1 MPILPARLAFAADG
15 TPYSPQF
22 GDVYHSTDGGLAQ
35 ARHVFLGGN
44 ALPRRWRGRDSFV
57 IVETGFGLGLNFL
70 ATWEAWRTDAQRCE
84 RLHFASVEKHPFG
97 ADDLARLHARWPE
110 LTAVSGQ
117 LVRAWPP
124 LVPGFHRLH
133 FEDGRLTLTLLL
145 GDIAELLPKLQAA
158 ADAVFLDGFAPE
170 KNPEMWSAA
179 VFRQLARLAK
189 PEATLA
195 TWTVAGAVRQGLAD
209 AGFLVTKR
217 PGFGRKREML
227 CGTLPAS
234 HTCRTH
240 LGEAARAA
248 RAVVIG
254 AGLAGTHAAERLAA
268 RGWQVEVLEQAGA
281 PAQGASGNLAG
292 VLRPLPSIDDNRLA
306 RLTRAGFLYA
316 LGHLAALAQAGH
328 APRWQASGVL
338 HLARDPAHAEK
349 QRQAVEALA
358 LPPEFVRAVTREEAT
373 ELARWPVEAGGWWF
387 PSGGWVNPPS
397 LCAANLA
404 VHGER
409 VRLRTDIRASRLEYD
424 GRDWL
429 VLDAAGATI
438 ARAPVVI
445 LANGAQAADF
455 SQVAGLPLRAARGQV
470 SHLPAARTPPL
481 DIVVCRLGYVAP
493 AVDGVRCAGATFL
506 ADDTDIGMREA
517 DHRENLARLQFML
530 PGYAEGIDPAA
541 LDGRVGLRAMLP
553 DRLPMAGEL
562 PQPLPAASPGA
573 AHLRDLRRWPGLYG
587 LLGYGAR
594 GLVWAALA
602 AELVASRLNGEP
614 LPLPRDLVDALDP
627 ARFLLRGH
635 LPKYPPRDSD

>member
-1 MPILPARLAFAADG
+1 
-15 TPYSPQF
+15 
-22 GDVYHSTDGGLAQ
+22 
-35 ARHVFLGGN
+35 
-44 ALPRRWRGRDSFV
+44 
-57 IVETGFGLGLNFL
+57 LGLNFL

-97 ADDLARLHARWPE
+97 VDDLARLHARWPE

-145 GDIAELLPKLQAA
+145 GDVAELLPKLRAS
-158 ADAVFLDGFAPE
+158 ADVIYLDGFAPE
-170 KNPEMWSAA
+170 KNPEMWSAPI
-179 VFRQLARLAK
+179 FRQLARLAK

-209 AGFLVTKR
+209 AAFLVTKR

-240 LGEAARAA
+240 LGEAARAGK
-248 RAVVIG
+248 AVVIG

-268 RGWQVEVLEQAGA
+268 RGWQVEVLEQAGG

-316 LGHLAALAQAGH
+316 LGHLTALAQAGH
-328 APRWQASGVL
+328 APRWQACGVL
-338 HLARDPAHAEK
+338 HLARDPAHAAK

-358 LPPEFVRAVTREEAT
+358 LPPEFVRAVTREEAM
-373 ELARWPVEAGGWWF
+373 ELARWPVDAGGWWF
-387 PSGGWVNPPS
+387 PVGCWVNPPS
-397 LCAANLA
+397 LCDANLA

-409 VRLRTDIRASRLEYD
+409 VRLRTDIRVSRLEYD
-424 GRDWL
+424 GGDWL

-445 LANGAQAADF
+445 LANGAQATDF

-481 DIVVCRLGYVAP
+481 DIVV
-493 AVDGVRCAGATFL
+493 F
-506 ADDTDIGMREA
+506 
-517 DHRENLARLQFML
+517 QFML

-562 PQPLPAASPGA
+562 PQLLPAASPGA
-573 AHLRDLRRWPGLYG
+573 AHLRDLRRWSGLYG